1 MKTEAHGRRKGVEG
15 GREKERV
22 GKTEGERYE
31 EQVLCPGT
39 ILHGDREVGHC

>member
-1 MKTEAHGRRKGVEG
+1 MKTEAHGMRKRVEEE
-15 GREKERV
+15 RESV

-31 EQVLCPGT
+31 EQVLCPRT